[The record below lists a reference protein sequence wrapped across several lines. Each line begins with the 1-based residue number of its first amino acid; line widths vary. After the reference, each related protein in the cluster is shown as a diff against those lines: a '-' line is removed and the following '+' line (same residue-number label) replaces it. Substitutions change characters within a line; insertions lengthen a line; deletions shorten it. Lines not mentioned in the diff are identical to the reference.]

1 MQSWRCISSLTRA
14 ILFSRLM
21 SRRGEGSEIIICKAP
36 WGPECTTLGNLV
48 ITGTDSSNSGKI
60 LDHREKYF
68 NFVVSDGLMPVR
80 RDALRTANINFS

>member
-1 MQSWRCISSLTRA
+1 MCVEASAELAMHIIFNQSDPIFEA
-14 ILFSRLM
+14 
-21 SRRGEGSEIIICKAP
+21 
-36 WGPECTTLGNLV
+36 NV
-48 ITGTDSSNSGKI
+48 YSSNSGKI